1 MKSFTFGLCAVIATL
16 ATSATPVFAEL
27 QSLRGSEAIVVT
39 GQAPTMLKFIKDK
52 ENVPRTFEEQPPV
65 VPHESEKY
73 TINLSENKCL
83 DCHMK
88 EPGKDKAKSVEMSE
102 AHFTDRNGNKLEKP
116 AGGRHF
122 CNQCHVPQ
130 VDAPPLVG
138 TTFQSVS
145 K

>member
-1 MKSFTFGLCAVIATL
+1 
-16 ATSATPVFAEL
+16 
-27 QSLRGSEAIVVT
+27 
-39 GQAPTMLKFIKDK
+39 
-52 ENVPRTFEEQPPV
+52 
-65 VPHESEKY
+65 
-73 TINLSENKCL
+73 
-83 DCHMK
+83 
-88 EPGKDKAKSVEMSE
+88 AKSVEMSE